1 MIKLIP
7 LIKEIHQDQLD
18 EGWKENILAMTMAAA
33 SIFGNVNAQTPKS
46 NQPSTTQQV
55 NTPSSLNV
63 NLGSVFPSGKYII
76 SGQNKNQLIEKLSEL
91 GEYVTKNPN
100 SDYKIEIISSESQ
113 VPNYDGE
120 QPSKPKLAVGE
131 LAKKRAEVAN
141 YAVNTFINDLK
152 KKNKIFGNILIEI
165 SPILIGKEKFTQGKD
180 NKDDQKYTK
189 DQFVIV
195 KITAINNPVTSN
207 YSAYATDG
215 EEMYMGS
222 RIVAMMFKPVRKTA
236 DITKSGNLDNKQTVL
251 LRMVRTNTPLSGD
264 INQKGVYIRDYKIPS
279 DEWYKVVGTTHTLTP
294 EMIQNW
300 DKYKVN

>member
-7 LIKEIHQDQLD
+7 LIKEIHQNQLD
-18 EGWKENILAMTMAAA
+18 EGWKENLLAVAMTAA
-33 SIFGNVNAQTPKS
+33 SMFGNANAQLSKS
-46 NQPSTTQQV
+46 TQPNTTQQV
-55 NTPSSLNV
+55 NSPSLNIS
-63 NLGSVFPSGKYII
+63 LGSIFPSGRYII

-113 VPNYDGE
+113 VPNYDAE
-120 QPSKPKLAVGE
+120 QPGKPKLEVGE

-141 YAVNTFINDLK
+141 YAINTFINDLK
-152 KKNKIFGNILIEI
+152 KKGKVTGNILIEM
-165 SPILIGKEKFTQGKD
+165 SPVLIGKEKFIPGKD

-189 DQFVIV
+189 DQFVTI
-195 KITAINNPVTSN
+195 KITAIKNPVTSN
-207 YSAYATDG
+207 YSAYAQDG
-215 EEMYMGS
+215 EEMYMGN
-222 RIVAMMFKPVRKTA
+222 RTVAMAFRPIRKTA
-236 DITKSGNLDNKQTVL
+236 DITKNGNLDNKQTVL
-251 LRMVRTNTPLSGD
+251 LRMVKKDTPLSGN
-264 INQKGVYIRDYKIPS
+264 INQEGVYIRDYKIPS